1 MSIKQR
7 FVKRILEDEG
17 RRLLRNQTLAIGQ
30 KLKTRSGR
38 LLGTRSTAVS
48 SASTDG
54 GQLTFVH
61 TIYER
66 FLDMKTLRYDSKEVK
81 RNRRIHNRF
90 VFGHY
95 NSIAKRL
102 TAEYTEDTIE
112 QIKTEINNE

>member
-7 FVKRILEDEG
+7 FVKSILEDEG
-17 RRLLRNQTLAIGQ
+17 RRLLRNQTFAIGQ
-30 KLKTRSGR
+30 KLRTRSGR
-38 LLGTRSTAVS
+38 LLGARSTTVS
-48 SASTDG
+48 NASTDG
-54 GQLTFVH
+54 GQLTFSH

-66 FLDMKTLRYDSKEVK
+66 FLDMKKLQYGSKEVK

-102 TAEYTEDTIE
+102 TSEYTEDTIAR
-112 QIKTEINNE
+112 IRTEINKE